1 MKQLL
6 KGSLIA
12 AAAIVMS
19 ARPSVA
25 ADEKSDTSSGISHR
39 LLVSDDTKHH
49 IAIVDKTGKIEWEY
63 KIAGLHDLHY
73 LPGGTILFHRN
84 MQTIVEVDPKTNKV
98 IWEYDAAKSNGNE
111 GKKVEVHAFQRLPDG
126 NTMIAESGIGRII
139 EVDRAGKLVKEI
151 KLKRNHPST
160 HSDTR
165 LVRKLENGHYLVSHE
180 ADGAVREYDGD
191 GKVVWEYDVP
201 LFDQKPAGGH
211 GPEAYGN
218 QTFQPLRLAS
228 GNTLISTGN
237 GHGII
242 EVTPDKKIVWQI
254 TQKDLP
260 GITLAWVTTLQ
271 VMPNGNIVFGNCHA
285 GPENPQ
291 IVEVTRD
298 KKVVWTFKDM
308 KNFGN
313 STTNSQVL
321 DVEPLIR

>member
-1 MKQLL
+1 MRSLL
-6 KGSLIA
+6 KATLIVVA
-12 AAAIVMS
+12 TLAMTT
-19 ARPSVA
+19 RPSLA
-25 ADEKSDTSSGISHR
+25 ADEKSDTTSGASHR
-39 LLVSDDTKHH
+39 LLVSDDTKRH
-49 IAIVDKTGKIEWEY
+49 IAIVDKTGKIEWEH
-63 KIAGLHDLHY
+63 KISGLHDLHY

-84 MQTIVEVDPKTNKV
+84 MQTIVEVDPRTNKV
-98 IWEYDAAKSNGNE
+98 VWEYDAAKANGNE
-111 GKKVEVHAFQRLPDG
+111 GKKVEVHAFQRLADG

-151 KLKRNHPST
+151 KLKRNKPSA

-165 LVRKLENGHYLVSHE
+165 LVRKLADGHYLVSHE

-201 LFDQKPAGGH
+201 LFDRKPAGGH
-211 GPEAYGN
+211 GPEGYGN
-218 QTFQPLRLAS
+218 QTFQPLRLAN

-242 EVTPDKKIVWQI
+242 EVTPEKKIVWQI
-254 TQKDLP
+254 GQKDLP
-260 GITLAWVTTLQ
+260 EITLAWVTTLQ
-271 VMPNGNIVFGNCHA
+271 VLPNGNIVFGNCHA

-291 IVEVTRD
+291 VIEVTRD
-298 KKVVWTFKDM
+298 KRVVWTFKDM

-321 DVEPLIR
+321 DVEPVIR

>member
-1 MKQLL
+1 MQKLL

-12 AAAIVMS
+12 IAAMVM
-19 ARPSVA
+19 AGRAPA
-25 ADEKSDTSSGISHR
+25 ADDKSDTSSAISHR

-73 LPGGTILFHRN
+73 LPGGTILFHKN
-84 MQTIVEVDPKTNKV
+84 MQTIIEVDPKTNKV
-98 IWEYDAAKSNGNE
+98 VWEYDAAKSNGND

-139 EVDRAGKLVKEI
+139 EVDPSGKLIKEI

-165 LVRKLENGHYLVSHE
+165 LVRKLADGHYLVSHE
-180 ADGAVREYDGD
+180 ADGAVREYDGE

-201 LFDQKPAGGH
+201 LFGNKPAPGH
-211 GPEAYGN
+211 GPEAFGN
-218 QTFQPLRLAS
+218 QTFEALRLPS
-228 GNTLISTGN
+228 GNTLISLGN

-242 EVTPDKKIVWQI
+242 EVTPDKRIVWELHQH
-254 TQKDLP
+254 DLP

-271 VMPNGNIVFGNCHA
+271 MMPNGNIVFGNCHA

-291 IVEVTRD
+291 VIEVTRD

-313 STTNSQVL
+313 STTNSEVL
-321 DVEPLIR
+321 DVEPVIR